1 MKDIL
6 RYIWYQETF
15 NLSKQVNGLLYYLR
29 KIPLVGSSI
38 PETVYRS
45 YSLKKI
51 LFYIFTLLAVPL
63 RFLTKFIWLTIYVI
77 IANGAINLAMGA
89 DPVPFTLHPEGY
101 LLGFAIWFGM
111 TGLMYRFSQGFEPV
125 ISKGNREFMVNFK
138 LSQKLFLQSQLLVE
152 PILHSLAYIP
162 ALIVLS
168 GLAHQWLI
176 LPVGIFTLP
185 TAQLA
190 GFACNFWFFKR
201 HSLVKRWSWQ
211 GWGAIIL
218 GFAFALL
225 AFFKRD
231 ALNAY
236 WLLALLVV
244 QIPLLIISLRSVLA
258 FDKAAEFLSFRM
270 EESLALDKQIFQMTQ
285 GNEYTRQG
293 LKMQEKLSLD
303 KQKDLSHLT
312 GMTYLNALLFQR
324 YHSILTKGLKKR
336 LTFLLV
342 VPTLFATIGF
352 FAHEP
357 IQLPE
362 EGLIALLPFT
372 LMIMYAG
379 SLGKTITQMV
389 FVNCDISMLH
399 YPFYREPKTI
409 LAGFNYRFIQTLKFN
424 SIFASAL
431 FLIIMLIG
439 HFQYSW
445 QLILL
450 TAYLILSITVL
461 FSFHDLFIYYILQ
474 PFTKDMDI
482 VNPLY
487 RILSGALYWL
497 AYLNT
502 QLKIESPL
510 YILGLSIGISLYVG
524 IGYLIL
530 LKKAP
535 KTFRLK

>member
-15 NLSKQVNGLLYYLR
+15 NISKQVNGLLYYLR
-29 KIPLVGSSI
+29 KIPLIGSAI

-45 YSLKKI
+45 YSFKKI
-51 LFYIFTLLAVPL
+51 LFYIFTILSIPM
-63 RFLTKFIWLTIYVI
+63 RFLAKFIWLTLYVG
-77 IANGAINLAMGA
+77 IAHSAINLATGA
-89 DPVPFTLHPEGY
+89 DPLSLPLQPLSF
-101 LLGFAIWFGM
+101 LLGFTIWLCI
-111 TGLMYRFSQGFEPV
+111 TGLMVRFLKGFESV
-125 ISKGNREFMVNFK
+125 IFQSNREFMVNFK
-138 LSQKLFLQSQLLVE
+138 LSQRLFLQSQLLVD
-152 PILHSLAYIP
+152 PLIHSLAYLP
-162 ALIVLS
+162 ALMVLS

-190 GFACNFWFFKR
+190 GYACNFWLFNRKIV
-201 HSLVKRWSWQ
+201 VKNWSWQ
-211 GWGAIIL
+211 NWALIAPGLTCAI
-218 GFAFALL
+218 L
-225 AFFKRD
+225 AFFTRD
-231 ALNAY
+231 ALNSY
-236 WLLALLVV
+236 FLLLLLIV
-244 QIPLLIISLRSVLA
+244 QIPLLIISLRSVLS
-258 FDKAAEFLSFRM
+258 FDKITEFLNYRM
-270 EESLALDKQIFQMTQ
+270 EESLALDKKIFQMTQ

-312 GMTYLNALLFQR
+312 GMVYLNALLFQR
-324 YHSILTKGLKKR
+324 YHSILAKGLKKR
-336 LTFLLV
+336 LAFLLL
-342 VPTLFATIGF
+342 VPTLFATIAF
-352 FAHEP
+352 FLHEP
-357 IQLPE
+357 FKLPE
-362 EGLIALLPFT
+362 EGLLALLPFT

-431 FLIIMLIG
+431 FLIIMLMG
-439 HFQYSW
+439 HFHYSW
-445 QLILL
+445 QLTLL
-450 TAYLILSITVL
+450 TAYLMLSITFL

-497 AYLNT
+497 AYLNI

>member
-6 RYIWYQETF
+6 RYSWYQEKF
-15 NLSKQVNGLLYYLR
+15 SLSKQVNGFLYYLR
-29 KIPLVGSSI
+29 KIPFIGKSI
-38 PETVYRS
+38 PETVYHS
-45 YSLKKI
+45 YKVKSS
-51 LFYIFTLLAVPL
+51 LFYIFTILSIPF
-63 RFLTKFIWLTIYVI
+63 RFLAKFFWLTLYVGTAHI
-77 IANGAINLAMGA
+77 TINLATGA
-89 DPVPFTLHPEGY
+89 EPLSLPLKPQSF
-101 LLGFAIWFGM
+101 LLGFAIWLCM
-111 TGLMYRFSQGFEPV
+111 TGLITRFSRGFEAV
-125 ISKGNREFMVNFK
+125 ISQSNREFLVNFK
-138 LSQKLFLQSQLLVE
+138 LSQRLFLHSQLLVD
-152 PILHSLAYIP
+152 PIIHSLAYLP
-162 ALIVLS
+162 ALMILS

-176 LPVGIFTLP
+176 LPVGLLALP

-190 GFACNFWFFKR
+190 GYACNFWFFKR
-201 HSLVKRWSWQ
+201 RTFITNWSWQ
-211 GWGAIIL
+211 NWALLLPGMTFAI
-218 GFAFALL
+218 L

-231 ALNAY
+231 ALNTAF
-236 WLLALLVV
+236 LLVLLMI
-244 QIPLLIISLRSVLA
+244 QIPIFLMSLRSVLA
-258 FDKAAEFLSFRM
+258 FHQITEYFNFRM
-270 EESLALDKQIFQMTQ
+270 EESLAFDKKIFQMKQ

-293 LKMQEKLSLD
+293 LTMQEKLSLD
-303 KQKDLSHLT
+303 KQEDLTHLT
-312 GMTYLNALLFQR
+312 GMNYLNALLFQR
-324 YHSILTKGLKKR
+324 YHTILAKGLKKR
-336 LTFLLV
+336 LLFLLL
-342 VPTLFATIGF
+342 VPTLFAIIAF
-352 FAHEP
+352 FEHKP
-357 IQLPE
+357 FKLPE
-362 EGLIALLPFT
+362 KGLIALLPFT

-379 SLGKTITQMV
+379 SLGKQITQMV
-389 FVNCDISMLH
+389 FVNCDIAMLH

-431 FLIIMLIG
+431 FLIIMLMG

-445 QLILL
+445 QLTLL
-450 TAYLILSITVL
+450 TAYLMLSITFL

-474 PFTKDMDI
+474 PFTKDMEI

-502 QLKIESPL
+502 QLKIASLL